1 MTKILVWIV
10 CKIPD
15 NPYIMLNMDA
25 SVSSPRG
32 LAYGG
37 GIFRDDKGVWIKGFS
52 FYFGKN
58 PYVGSWSMGY
68 LERSNAGASAPGSRC
83 LQAQNAPTSVVC
95 CCWCICNSRCESA
108 AAEAGAGAPAVAEAG
123 ATARFSGE

>member
-1 MTKILVWIV
+1 MVNWVRDYKLRENTCSLTKMTKILVWIV

-58 PYVGSWSMGY
+58 PYVGS
-68 LERSNAGASAPGSRC
+68 
-83 LQAQNAPTSVVC
+83 
-95 CCWCICNSRCESA
+95 
-108 AAEAGAGAPAVAEAG
+108 
-123 ATARFSGE
+123 